1 MGGLKIT
8 TSGNFNNS
16 IAYLKRLQQDDGRK
30 LLVQYGEMAMSNL
43 ALNTPIDTGLTARSY
58 TMDIRKTSYGLEA
71 IISNTNVTSDGVP
84 IPLILHYG
92 HGTGTGGYV
101 PARPFIDTAIKPA
114 NDAFSASV
122 ERRLRN

>member
-8 TSGNFNNS
+8 TSGNFDNS

-30 LLVQYGEMAMSNL
+30 LLVQYGEMAMTNL
-43 ALNTPIDTGLTARSY
+43 SVNTPIDTGLTSRSY

-71 IISNTNVTSDGVP
+71 VISNSNVTADGVP
-84 IPLILHYG
+84 IPLIIHYG

-114 NDAFSASV
+114 SDAFAASV